1 MHSGVLHL
9 WVLAALAIQVQAP
22 ADVVQDQVDAA
33 QVDGN
38 AQCGEDDLRAAGR
51 DEQQGL

>member
-1 MHSGVLHL
+1 MPVHSGVLYI

-33 QVDGN
+33 QVHGN
-38 AQCGEDDLRAAGR
+38 PQCGEDDLCAARR
-51 DEQQGL
+51 DEQ